1 MTFNKKAIDIFWIN
15 CGGMSLR
22 EYGDRNVGDTF
33 FNVLTFSYTEMEP
46 SESVTKSLRRVD
58 IDIYE
63 GVGRIFDISK
73 DNGPTLLFDCGI
85 YAYSSDATL
94 PEGIESGSYV
104 KMRFYLVFD
113 EDYFG
118 QLRMNGEFLYKVIP
132 EMQYDWRVK
141 DILIMI
147 EEEIG
152 KKNFAKLPVA
162 YTSSKGEIY
171 KRIRETNA
179 YEDCGEDFNTS
190 YILICQML

>member
-1 MTFNKKAIDIFWIN
+1 M
-15 CGGMSLR
+15 
-22 EYGDRNVGDTF
+22 
-33 FNVLTFSYTEMEP
+33 
-46 SESVTKSLRRVD
+46 
-58 IDIYE
+58 
-63 GVGRIFDISK
+63 
-73 DNGPTLLFDCGI
+73 
-85 YAYSSDATL
+85 
-94 PEGIESGSYV
+94 

-118 QLRMNGEFLYKVIP
+118 NLRMNGEFLYKVIP

-190 YILICQML
+190 YICNRSPTLTH